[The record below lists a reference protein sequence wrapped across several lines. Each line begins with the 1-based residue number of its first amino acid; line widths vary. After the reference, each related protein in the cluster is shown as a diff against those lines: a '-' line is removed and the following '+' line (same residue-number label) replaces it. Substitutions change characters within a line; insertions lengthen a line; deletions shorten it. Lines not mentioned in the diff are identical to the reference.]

1 MTTVQGTHGKQR
13 ERLSRERVVEA
24 ALAIMD
30 SEGLEAVSMRRVAR
44 ELGVE
49 AMSLYNHVVDKEDLL
64 QGIREH
70 VMSQFL
76 DPGTDGPWEERA
88 RAAGRSWRD
97 ALRAHP
103 SMLSLIAESKGPNLS
118 PASIRPTEVGLRLLT
133 EIGLPEDEA
142 VMAFCAFGG
151 FIVGFVMF
159 EMGMAKA
166 RQVATALPDPTQLA
180 AALPAEQFPCFASA
194 LPYLVAGDIDARFE
208 YGLDLMIAGLRA
220 RVSANG

>member
-180 AALPAEQFPCFASA
+180 AALPAEQ
-194 LPYLVAGDIDARFE
+194 YLVAGDIDARFE